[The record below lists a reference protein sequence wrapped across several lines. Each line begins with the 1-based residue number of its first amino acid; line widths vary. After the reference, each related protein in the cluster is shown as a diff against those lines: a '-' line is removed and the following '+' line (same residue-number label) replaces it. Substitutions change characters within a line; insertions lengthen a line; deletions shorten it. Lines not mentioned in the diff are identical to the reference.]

1 VNVFRLGASRA
12 ALFIVAA
19 FAARTA
25 APLPQQVATT
35 TPTVQTA
42 FRSPM
47 ILTAKFAPSDRSLWR
62 KGEWFSLDEYRDLS
76 KFTCDG
82 VLLRGNMDSK
92 SKIMDP
98 GLEFA
103 VTERPD
109 GILVKAR
116 VSVWNPPRNHDKSVT
131 VVLEV
136 LAGTNPMRQAT
147 IGPLDAEAGHSPQ
160 QGETKF
166 IVHPLLMAQELT
178 LRLTMTVTNR

>member
-1 VNVFRLGASRA
+1 MKCTLLLVTVLA
-12 ALFIVAA
+12 IWTVAPPPQ
-19 FAARTA
+19 A
-25 APLPQQVATT
+25 APPA
-35 TPTVQTA
+35 PAAQTA
-42 FRSPM
+42 FGSPM
-47 ILTAKFAPSDRSLWR
+47 VLTATFAPRDRSLWR
-62 KGEWFSLDEYRDLS
+62 KGEWFTLDEYRDLS
-76 KFTCDG
+76 RFTCDG
-82 VLLRGNMDSK
+82 VLLRGNVNYK
-92 SKIMDP
+92 SKIIDP

-136 LAGTNPMRQAT
+136 MAGTNSMRQAT
-147 IGPLDAEAGHSPQ
+147 IGPLDAEEGHSPQ

-166 IVHPLLMAQELT
+166 IVHPLLMPQELT